1 MIVLCNQTNYLYTF
15 FLLFHTNRFTCT
27 CTLLSFQLSFNTKHF
42 LCFILLLDF
51 AATTAVSRNVTRA
64 FADAPLTMQGKT
76 IPKIDPK
83 DIPEGNMLRHR
94 VSYEKYFTCLYLI
107 LSFTLSCKMLSWYVF
122 HCLTLVWYTV
132 YKGRGRCSHSRI
144 GWFIGVGI
152 GLSA

>member
-1 MIVLCNQTNYLYTF
+1 MSIYCSSYLFTTNCFINTCN
-15 FLLFHTNRFTCT
+15 LL
-27 CTLLSFQLSFNTKHF
+27 LLQLSLNTKHF

-51 AATTAVSRNVTRA
+51 ATTTTVSRTFTRA
-64 FADAPLTMQGKT
+64 FSDAPITMQGKP